1 MAGINKVIL
10 VGNLGKDPEVRAL
23 SNGSKIAKFSLATN
37 ENYRTKDGNW
47 NERTEWHNIT
57 CWRNLAERAE
67 NTLNKGS
74 QIYVEGKLRTNSYE
88 KDGQT
93 RYITEVEAE
102 YFTILGA
109 RNQEGTSAGSG
120 EKAMSTEAIPSDM
133 AADGTKDDDLPF

>member
-37 ENYRTKDGNW
+37 ENYKTKDGNW

-67 NTLNKGS
+67 NTLKKGA

-102 YFTILGA
+102 YFTILGN
-109 RNQEGTSAGSG
+109 RNQEGNSNTAGGGSMANESVSAD
-120 EKAMSTEAIPSDM
+120 I
-133 AADGTKDDDLPF
+133 AADGDKDDDLPF